1 MERAGNNKQIWYWY
15 IQALFHHL
23 MKKKK
28 KWHFLQDL
36 HVCFK
41 CNKVFYRNE
50 SREAAEELSKGGFE
64 PQKKWERQ
72 VGLEETLP

>member
-28 KWHFLQDL
+28 KIGIFCRIYMCASSAIK
-36 HVCFK
+36 CFTEM
-41 CNKVFYRNE
+41 R
-50 SREAAEELSKGGFE
+50 AEKLLKS
-64 PQKKWERQ
+64 
-72 VGLEETLP
+72 